1 MLLLWWSFNIV
12 CLMGGKDSGRQDDS
26 SEDVIRNRI
35 EVYRQQTEVVADH
48 YSQQN
53 KYAEI
58 NGLGT
63 MDEVFDRLC
72 QAIDAKR

>member
-12 CLMGGKDSGRQDDS
+12 CFMGGKDSGRQDDS

-48 YSQQN
+48 YTKQG
-53 KYAEI
+53 KYEAI

-63 MDEVFDRLC
+63 MDEVFERLKV
-72 QAIDAKR
+72 AIDARR

>member
-12 CLMGGKDSGRQDDS
+12 CLMCGKDSGRQDDS

-48 YSQQN
+48 YTKQG
-53 KYAEI
+53 KYEAI

-63 MDEVFDRLC
+63 MDEVFERLTV
-72 QAIDAKR
+72 AIDAKR

>member
-35 EVYRQQTEVVADH
+35 EIYRQQTEVVADH
-48 YSQQN
+48 YTKQG
-53 KYAEI
+53 KYEAI

-63 MDEVFDRLC
+63 MDEVFERLTV
-72 QAIDAKR
+72 AIDARR

>member
-48 YSQQN
+48 YTKQG
-53 KYAEI
+53 KYEAI

-63 MDEVFDRLC
+63 MDEVFERLTV
-72 QAIDAKR
+72 AIDARR

>member
-1 MLLLWWSFNIV
+1 
-12 CLMGGKDSGRQDDS
+12 MGGKDSGRQDDS

-48 YSQQN
+48 YTKQG
-53 KYAEI
+53 KYEAI

-72 QAIDAKR
+72 QAIDARR

>member
-35 EVYRQQTEVVADH
+35 EICRQQTEVVADH
-48 YSQQN
+48 YTKQG
-53 KYAEI
+53 KYEAI

-63 MDEVFDRLC
+63 MDEVFERLTV
-72 QAIDAKR
+72 AIDARR

>member
-1 MLLLWWSFNIV
+1 
-12 CLMGGKDSGRQDDS
+12 MGGKDSGRQDDS

-48 YSQQN
+48 YTKQG
-53 KYAEI
+53 KYEAI

-63 MDEVFDRLC
+63 MDEVFERLTV
-72 QAIDAKR
+72 AIDAKR